1 MSTSFTQ
8 TTVYFPPNESPFV
21 STGSIVANVSNLG
34 ASQSIIILAE
44 SALIANQV
52 ISIPFQVAVPP
63 PILYFSTDNATDSI
77 TLQSPDGLLISLDAN
92 VPGIGFN
99 GAHFQPSA
107 GGRYVLYFK
116 SGPGVA
122 VGAALIYIQAVL
134 ENTIGQYINFGGMA
148 FNVKQVDAKK
158 PVISQSIALNTTSSV
173 PNTMNIDFDR
183 AKVEIG
189 MNVLATFRI
198 MVNASGVESYGKDY
212 MSVVGSATRTVQLVA
227 GQNYSAIWYST
238 TNGLFSG
245 RYSLTISQAGSLTL
259 PATCSA
265 FAAADIFPSL
275 VSNSPE
281 VYTVSEMDQSSSND
295 GTITQSSNS
304 NTSFKMDE
312 VLGMIKALSTAMA
325 NMEVKN
331 TKCLTDCFK
340 RNDEAHSFQNSRL
353 AEMMEMIRPTEM
365 NMRHLE

>member
-8 TTVYFPPNESPFV
+8 TTVYFPPDESPFV
-21 STGSIVANVSNLG
+21 STQSIVANVSNLG
-34 ASQSIIILAE
+34 ASQSIEIVAE
-44 SALIANQV
+44 SALIVNQV
-52 ISIPFQVAVPP
+52 ISLPFQVAVPP
-63 PILYFSTDNATDSI
+63 PILYFATENQSDVI

-92 VPGIGFN
+92 VSGIGFN

-107 GGRYVLYFK
+107 GGRYVMYFK
-116 SGPGVA
+116 SGVA
-122 VGAALIYIQAVL
+122 AAKNSALLYIQAVL
-134 ENTIGQYINFGGMA
+134 ENTIGQYINFGGMG
-148 FNVKQVDAKK
+148 FNAKQIDNKK
-158 PVISQSIALNTTSSV
+158 PVVSQSIALNTTSAV

-183 AKVEIG
+183 VKVEVG

-212 MSVVGSATRTVQLVA
+212 LSVVGSATRTVQLVA

-238 TNGLFSG
+238 TTGLFSG

-281 VYTVSEMDQSSSND
+281 VYTVAEMDQSSAADSNES
-295 GTITQSSNS
+295 TNSTSASS
-304 NTSFKMDE
+304 FRMDE
-312 VLGMIKALSTAMA
+312 VIGMVKALSTAMA

-331 TKCLTDCFK
+331 SKFLSDCFK
-340 RNDEAHSFQNSRL
+340 RNDEAHSFQNSKIT
-353 AEMMEMIRPTEM
+353 EMMEMIRPTEM
-365 NMRHLE
+365 HMRHLE